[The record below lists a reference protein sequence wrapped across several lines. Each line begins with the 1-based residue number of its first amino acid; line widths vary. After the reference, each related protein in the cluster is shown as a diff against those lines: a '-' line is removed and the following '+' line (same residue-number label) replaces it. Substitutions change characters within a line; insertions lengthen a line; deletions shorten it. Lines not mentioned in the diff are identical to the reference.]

1 MFWKERR
8 EPTPPA
14 ARDVSKPAPATPS
27 SPAPRPAADV
37 PPPSAAAAPDP
48 QKVTTAQ
55 MPRPS
60 LGSDTSISGRLSFTG
75 PTRIDGRLRGEV
87 RANELLVVGEDAVV
101 EGVVRAAQLVVLGE
115 VRGDVRGAERV
126 EIAPGGRLMG
136 TVEAQSLVVRPGGYL
151 DGDCRIAPPRTA
163 LRVVQAPAVG
173 T

>member
-14 ARDVSKPAPATPS
+14 ARDVSKPASATPLAPATRPTAETL
-27 SPAPRPAADV
+27 PAR
-37 PPPSAAAAPDP
+37 APVD
-48 QKVTTAQ
+48 QDAKTVTTAQ

-87 RANELLVVGEDAVV
+87 RANELLVVGEDAIV

-136 TVEAQSLVVRPGGYL
+136 SVEAQSLIVRAGGYL

-163 LRVVQAPAVG
+163 LHVVPAPAVG